1 MIQWAREQP
10 GSPACPA
17 SCTKHPH
24 TTAYNTFPTDLG
36 GSSHPHQTKKLRF
49 REKRGRIQVTKL
61 EGGWNSENRSPETLH
76 QPFPQTRSKPA
87 SVPARPQ
94 CNAGT
99 RPRHHPL
106 RAHTC
111 SLSLLTIDQRMRC
124 CLWICRISSELCKNF
139 RLGDIRMTGPGSY
152 YLQVT
157 KLYFILKTTSFK
169 TLSCSQLLM
178 FFIGANAAPRPLQ
191 FQGLESRY
199 PLGKSKFL
207 TPPVSAWGPGGSP
220 GGHGQMLEIGLFQTG
235 PGITVATAGPSRV
248 HPSSIS

>member
-1 MIQWAREQP
+1 MAGTQR
-10 GSPACPA
+10 
-17 SCTKHPH
+17 
-24 TTAYNTFPTDLG
+24 TDL
-36 GSSHPHQTKKLRF
+36 LRLYTSPF
-49 REKRGRIQVTKL
+49 HRLGQNLPLCQQGLSAMREPGRGI
-61 EGGWNSENRSPETLH
+61 S
-76 QPFPQTRSKPA
+76 
-87 SVPARPQ
+87 
-94 CNAGT
+94 
-99 RPRHHPL
+99 PL